1 MKVTNTGDVAGKDVV
16 QLYVQTPYI
25 EGGLE
30 KASIQLLDFGKT
42 EVLEPGESQT
52 LEIEFAPEY
61 MASYD
66 EKAVKEDGTEGAWVL
81 DSGDYYFTIGNGA
94 HEALNNVLAVKTDS
108 TDDLITITDDET
120 IEPENVVTVSLGED
134 KETYSENVENAFQD
148 CDINN
153 LIPGYC

>member
-61 MASYD
+61 MAS
-66 EKAVKEDGTEGAWVL
+66 
-81 DSGDYYFTIGNGA
+81 SQ
-94 HEALNNVLAVKTDS
+94 S
-108 TDDLITITDDET
+108 ET
-120 IEPENVVTVSLGED
+120 VRM
-134 KETYSENVENAFQD
+134 KH
-148 CDINN
+148 
-153 LIPGYC
+153 

>member
-52 LEIEFAPEY
+52 LESEFARNIWQV
-61 MASYD
+61 MM
-66 EKAVKEDGTEGAWVL
+66 KKL
-81 DSGDYYFTIGNGA
+81 
-94 HEALNNVLAVKTDS
+94 
-108 TDDLITITDDET
+108 
-120 IEPENVVTVSLGED
+120 
-134 KETYSENVENAFQD
+134 
-148 CDINN
+148 
-153 LIPGYC
+153 